1 LTTRNNSNSCVV
13 LLMILIITIINC
25 FSSSTTFPRV
35 HVIEGFIITNKKK
48 SITPLTKPLSSHHS
62 YHRHQL
68 HKRRNILSSSS
79 PLLFSTLSTP
89 SSLSV
94 TPHKSTQL
102 SSSSSSSEMNN
113 NNDDVKPGI
122 GEEGCQLP
130 SLSGINTQPELPTQA
145 LIVGSIFFTLGFG
158 TYVFSSGLAAATTTL
173 GDTFPNGYPVFRS
186 TWPISFGLIYS
197 LAGLTHFTL
206 SEEYEN
212 IYPPQGTWGIWYL
225 PGSKEFHVG
234 WTGIVELLGGL
245 GLLVG
250 GISSIAGISALEGLA
265 LESNCATLLFIL
277 TILITP
283 ANIYMYTHG
292 ALLPMNTPEPLP
304 VAFHGVRLVM
314 QIVLLGFLSQ
324 MMMTR

>member
-1 LTTRNNSNSCVV
+1 
-13 LLMILIITIINC
+13 MILIVTIINC
-25 FSSSTTFPRV
+25 FTSSTTTFPRGHAV
-35 HVIEGFIITNKKK
+35 EGFIITNKKK
-48 SITPLTKPLSSHHS
+48 SITPLTKPLSSHHH
-62 YHRHQL
+62 YHQHQL
-68 HKRRNILSSSS
+68 HKRRNIISSSS
-79 PLLFSTLSTP
+79 PLSTSTP
-89 SSLSV
+89 FPLFV
-94 TPHKSTQL
+94 TPKSTQLSL

-113 NNDDVKPGI
+113 NDDVKPGI
-122 GEEGCQLP
+122 GVEGCQLP

-158 TYVFSSGLAAATTTL
+158 TYVCSSGLSAVTTTL
-173 GDTFPNGYPVFRS
+173 GATFPNGYPVFRA

-206 SEEYEN
+206 SKEYEN

-250 GISSIAGISALEGLA
+250 GISSIAGISALEGFS
-265 LESNCATLLFIL
+265 LESNCATLLFLL

-324 MMMTR
+324 MMMTQ

>member
-1 LTTRNNSNSCVV
+1 
-13 LLMILIITIINC
+13 M
-25 FSSSTTFPRV
+25 
-35 HVIEGFIITNKKK
+35 
-48 SITPLTKPLSSHHS
+48 
-62 YHRHQL
+62 
-68 HKRRNILSSSS
+68 
-79 PLLFSTLSTP
+79 
-89 SSLSV
+89 
-94 TPHKSTQL
+94 
-102 SSSSSSSEMNN
+102 N

-158 TYVFSSGLAAATTTL
+158 TYVFSSGLAAATTAL
-173 GDTFPNGYPVFRS
+173 SDTFPNGYPVFRS
-186 TWPISFGLIYS
+186 TWPISFGVIYS
-197 LAGLTHFTL
+197 LAGITHFTL

-250 GISSIAGISALEGLA
+250 GLSSMAGISALEGLS
-265 LESNCATLLFIL
+265 LESNCATLLFLL

-314 QIVLLGFLSQ
+314 QIVLLSFLSQ
-324 MMMTR
+324 MMMTQ